1 MIIMQMNQG
10 ASLLSNNLK
19 TLINKIKNLF
29 SFYSNDGISKINQR
43 LLNKTIEEVIYEYNL
58 IMRKHKLINGHCEK
72 TSQAYFCY
80 LVFTIIF
87 PIIILFLDP
96 KEILLI
102 SVNLTNYLLT
112 LSILLLPS
120 FYYNSTY
127 FIRSVSKF
135 YL

>member
-1 MIIMQMNQG
+1 MNQG

-19 TLINKIKNLF
+19 TLIDKIKNLF
-29 SFYSNDGISKINQR
+29 SFYSNNNSKINRR
-43 LLNKTIEEVIYEYNL
+43 LLNKTINEVIYKYNL
-58 IMRKHKLINGHCEK
+58 IMRKHKLINNHCEK

-80 LVFTIIF
+80 FVFTIIY
-87 PIIILFLDP
+87 PIIILFLDT

-102 SVNLTNYLLT
+102 SVNLINYLLL
-112 LSILLLPS
+112 LSILLFPS

-135 YL
+135 IN